1 VIPRAAERVPA
12 NDRGVAL
19 PPAAAHAWVL
29 GAIDLVRALTLA
41 GIPTVVVAGRHSP
54 AHYSRAAVATI
65 DAGESPTD
73 PEAVV
78 DWLLAGA
85 ADQPEPPVLYY
96 DNDRDLLL
104 VSRHRERLA
113 RGFRFVV
120 PAADL
125 VEDLVDKARFQAL
138 AERLGLPVP
147 RAVRCSA
154 GDLGGDPGLR
164 YPLIV
169 KPRSRHRGGWTRV
182 VGAKAA
188 HIDGRAALARLG
200 HQLPDPSIELLVQ
213 EAVPGPEDRIESY
226 HVYVDEGD
234 RVVGE
239 FTGRK
244 LRTYPRAYGF
254 STAVTVTDSPEVRE
268 LGRETV
274 QALGLRGVAKVDVK
288 RGPDGRLGLLEV
300 NPRFNLWHHPGACA
314 GVNLPALVHA
324 RVVGHPAPAPPAA
337 RAGVT
342 WCSPHDLQAARAQGL
357 GMLSWLR
364 WVARCEAT
372 SGFAWDDPFPIPRAA
387 LWRVRERLRERI
399 AG

>member
-1 VIPRAAERVPA
+1 MIPRAAERVPV
-12 NDRGVAL
+12 NDRVVGST
-19 PPAAAHAWVL
+19 PAAAHAWVL

-41 GIPTVVVAGRHSP
+41 SIPTVVVAGRHSP
-54 AHYSRAAVATI
+54 AHYSRAAVTTI

-147 RAVRCSA
+147 RAVHCSA

-226 HVYVDEGD
+226 HVYVDEGE
-234 RVVGE
+234 RIVGE

-274 QALGLRGVAKVDVK
+274 RALGLRGVAKVDVK

-342 WCSPHDLQAARAQGL
+342 WCSPHDLRAARAQGL
-357 GMLSWLR
+357 GILSWLR
-364 WVARCEAT
+364 WVATCEAT